1 MGHVV
6 LAALCVAGFAILF
19 RYFER
24 YNVPLLPA
32 IAINYSVAFLCGL
45 LVAPPWQAPDV
56 EPLLLP
62 ASLLGSLFVLIFSL
76 TGLSAQRAGAA
87 RTTIAGR
94 MSLVLTIAGA
104 VLLFN
109 ERLSAWSVMGIILAL
124 AGLVLSSMPQA
135 DAGTSARSSYLPFV
149 IFLCSG
155 IADISVTYVQ
165 RVFTTEANAS
175 TFPTLCFGASA
186 LVSMALLFIRGEQP
200 ALRHARAWV
209 GGVVLGVVNYASLLF
224 LVWALGAGTY
234 PASIVFPAMNIL
246 AIIVATGAGLL
257 LFKER
262 LHLRQW
268 SGIAMCVVA
277 LILFMASGR

>member
-1 MGHVV
+1 MGYIV
-6 LAALCVAGFAILF
+6 LAALCVAGFAVLF

-24 YNVPLLPA
+24 YQVPLLPA

-45 LVAPPWQAPDV
+45 LVAPPWQAPGV
-56 EPLLLP
+56 EALLLP
-62 ASLLGSLFVLIFSL
+62 ASSLGALFVIIFSL

-104 VLLFN
+104 VILFN
-109 ERLSAWSVMGIILAL
+109 ERLSAWSVLGIILAL
-124 AGLVLSSMPQA
+124 VGLVLTSLPQA
-135 DAGTSARSSYLPFV
+135 RTGNEAPSYYLPFV

-186 LVSMALLFIRGEQP
+186 LVSMALLFIRREHE
-200 ALRHARAWV
+200 ALRHARTWV

-224 LVWALGAGTY
+224 LVWALGAGSY

-246 AIIVATGAGLL
+246 AIIVATGAGML
-257 LFKER
+257 LFAER
-262 LHLRQW
+262 LQFRQW
-268 SGIAMCVVA
+268 AGLALCVVA
-277 LILFMASGR
+277 LILFMAW

>member
-45 LVAPPWQAPDV
+45 LVAPPWLAPEV

-76 TGLSAQRAGAA
+76 TGLSAQRVGAA

-104 VLLFN
+104 VVLFN
-109 ERLSAWSVMGIILAL
+109 ERLSAWSLVGIILAL
-124 AGLVLSSMPQA
+124 VGLVLSSMPQSN
-135 DAGTSARSSYLPFV
+135 TPNTTRSSYLPFV

-186 LVSMALLFIRGEQP
+186 VVSMALLFIQGEQP

-234 PASIVFPAMNIL
+234 PASIVFPAMNIM
-246 AIIVATGAGLL
+246 AIIVATSAGLL
-257 LFKER
+257 LFNER

-268 SGIAMCVVA
+268 SGIALCVVA
-277 LILFMASGR
+277 LILFMAW

>member
-1 MGHVV
+1 MGYVV

-32 IAINYSVAFLCGL
+32 IAVNYSVAFLCGL
-45 LVAPPWQAPDV
+45 VVAPPWQAADV
-56 EPLLLP
+56 QPLLLP
-62 ASLLGSLFVLIFSL
+62 ATLLGALFVVIFSL

-94 MSLVLTIAGA
+94 MSLLLTIAGA
-104 VLLFN
+104 VVLFN
-109 ERLSAWSVMGIILAL
+109 ERLSTWAMVGIILAL
-124 AGLVLSSMPQA
+124 AGLVLTSMPGNTLA
-135 DAGTSARSSYLPFV
+135 VVRSSYLPFV

-165 RVFTTEANAS
+165 RMFTTADNAS
-175 TFPTLCFGASA
+175 TFPTLCFGSSA
-186 LVSMALLFIRGEQP
+186 LVSMILLFIRGEHS

-246 AIIVATGAGLL
+246 AIVVATVAGLL

-268 SGIAMCVVA
+268 SGIGLCVAA
-277 LILFMASGR
+277 LILFMVL

>member
-1 MGHVV
+1 MGYVV
-6 LAALCVAGFAILF
+6 LAAFCVAGFAILF

-32 IAINYSVAFLCGL
+32 IAINYGVAFLCGL
-45 LVAPPWQAPDV
+45 LVAPPWKAPDV

-62 ASLLGSLFVLIFSL
+62 ASLLGSLFVMIFSL

-87 RTTIAGR
+87 RTTIASR

-104 VLLFN
+104 VVLFN
-109 ERLSAWSVMGIILAL
+109 EHLSTWSVVGIILAL
-124 AGLVLSSMPQA
+124 AGLMLTAMPQA
-135 DAGTSARSSYLPFV
+135 NAATTTRASYLPFV

-165 RVFTTEANAS
+165 RVLTTEANAS

-186 LVSMALLFIRGEQP
+186 LVSMALLFIRNEHP

-209 GGVVLGVVNYASLLF
+209 GGALLGVVNYASLLF
-224 LVWALGAGTY
+224 LVWALGDGTY

-246 AIIVATGAGLL
+246 AIIVATGAGLV

-268 SGIAMCVVA
+268 SGIVLCVAA
-277 LILFMASGR
+277 LILFMVW